1 MAILDYLPYFVLA
14 AIAALMLAVWV
25 PRWRM
30 LRTVGRPAPD
40 LQGVSC
46 ACADEAGRDALYFFF
61 SPHCGRCRAVG
72 EALDRLAARGTT
84 VVRVDVTAQECDV
97 PRRFGVREVPAV
109 VAIEQGR
116 VARVLVGPQVARAL
130 EAGPPIRPARA

>member
-1 MAILDYLPYFVLA
+1 MAIFEYVPLFVLA
-14 AIAALMLAVWV
+14 AIAALVLAVWM

-40 LQGVSC
+40 LQGVTC
-46 ACADEAGRDALYFFF
+46 ACADEAGPDALYFFF
-61 SPHCGRCRAVG
+61 SPHCGRCRAVS
-72 EALDRLAARGTT
+72 EALDRLAARGVT
-84 VVRVDVTAQECDV
+84 VVRVDVTLRGCDV

-109 VAIEQGR
+109 VAVEKGR

-130 EAGPPIRPARA
+130 EAQRPITPARV

>member
-1 MAILDYLPYFVLA
+1 MAILDYVPYFVLA

-61 SPHCGRCRAVG
+61 SPHCGRCRAVS
-72 EALDRLAARGTT
+72 EALDRLAARG
-84 VVRVDVTAQECDV
+84 
-97 PRRFGVREVPAV
+97 PRSCGRRDRAGVRRA
-109 VAIEQGR
+109 AAFR
-116 VARVLVGPQVARAL
+116 GP
-130 EAGPPIRPARA
+130 